1 MGSTVLSPPHD
12 AEDAM
17 IQTCQNYISFY
28 KHYAID
34 WWNHIGPTEYVVMLS
49 LVGILGYL
57 SMLKGNKRIA

>member
-1 MGSTVLSPPHD
+1 MGSTVLPPPQD

-28 KHYAID
+28 KQYAID
-34 WWNHIGPTEYVVMLS
+34 WWNHIGPVEYVVLLS
-49 LVGILGYL
+49 LVGIIGYV